1 MARVLGVIAEYNPFH
16 HGHSYHLQESI
27 KQAETDYTVAVIS
40 GNFVQRGNPSVI
52 NKWQKTKMALQ
63 SGIDLVIELP
73 TIYSV
78 SSAENFAHGAV
89 QILESLKIVNTL
101 SFGTETD
108 DLAGLNNIANL
119 LTNEPKEYTT
129 ILHEELKKGNS
140 FPKARQTAV
149 LKILNDNRRYTGLLT
164 SPNNILAIEYLRHTS
179 LPAKAVRRIGKGHDT
194 NDELYSAS
202 AIRKKLNQG
211 EICTI
216 KNCEKAILARL
227 RAMSSEDFA
236 QIEDVNEGLENRIY
250 NAVRQSASVEDI
262 YKLIKTKR
270 YTLSRIR
277 RIILKA
283 YLGIT
288 KEYSFDVPYIRIL
301 GFNSKGKELLPILKK
316 NAKLPIIS
324 KYSDIQRLDNNG
336 KKLFELECR
345 CTDLYNLGYKN
356 PLPCGTEQRS
366 KLIIKD

>member
-1 MARVLGVIAEYNPFH
+1 MKFYEYRHNFEFNPFH
-16 HGHSYHLQESI
+16 SGHKYLIDSI
-27 KQAETDYTVAVIS
+27 KSDGAVICVMS
-40 GNFVQRGNPSVI
+40 GNFVQRGEFAI
-52 NKWQKTKMALQ
+52 YDKFKRCDKALEN
-63 SGIDLVIELP
+63 GADIVIELP
-73 TIYSV
+73 CVYSLM
-78 SSAENFAHGAV
+78 SAEGFANAGV
-89 QILESLKIVNTL
+89 TLLEKTGIVDEIA
-101 SFGTETD
+101 FGTECDDINRLKKTANKIDESHELIKTEMKKGLSYPVARKNVISD
-108 DLAGLNNIANL
+108 DLLD
-119 LTNEPKEYTT
+119 T
-129 ILHEELKKGNS
+129 
-140 FPKARQTAV
+140 
-149 LKILNDNRRYTGLLT
+149 
-164 SPNNILAIEYLRHTS
+164 PNNILAIEYLRHTS

-202 AIRKKLNQG
+202 AIRKKINQG

-227 RAMSSEDFA
+227 RVMSAEDFA

-324 KYSDIQRLDNNG
+324 KYSDIQRLDNNS

-366 KLIIKD
+366 KIIIKD